1 MLPLLLIDFRHDKI
15 NTSPFD
21 SLEGFEWI
29 SGTKLRKL
37 VLLQSAIWQD
47 QRFVSF
53 LMENSLSSFRV
64 KRQNVLFFGVS
75 S

>member
-1 MLPLLLIDFRHDKI
+1 MPPLLLIEFRRDKI

-37 VLLQSAIWQD
+37 VHPQSAIWQD

-53 LMENSLSSFRV
+53 LMENSLISFPPQGHAAHRH
-64 KRQNVLFFGVS
+64 
-75 S
+75 

>member
-29 SGTKLRKL
+29 FGTKLHKL
-37 VLLQSAIWQD
+37 VHLQMRDLAGS
-47 QRFVSF
+47 RFVSF
-53 LMENSLSSFRV
+53 
-64 KRQNVLFFGVS
+64 
-75 S
+75 

>member
-29 SGTKLRKL
+29 FGTKLHKL
-37 VLLQSAIWQD
+37 VHLQSVIWQD
-47 QRFVSF
+47 RALFRFSEKF
-53 LMENSLSSFRV
+53 AS
-64 KRQNVLFFGVS
+64 
-75 S
+75 